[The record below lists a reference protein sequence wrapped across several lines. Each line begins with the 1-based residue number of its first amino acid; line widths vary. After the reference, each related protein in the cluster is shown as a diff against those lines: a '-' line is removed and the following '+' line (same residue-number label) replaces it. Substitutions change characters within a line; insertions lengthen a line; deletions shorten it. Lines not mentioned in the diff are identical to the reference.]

1 VQGERRHAD
10 IEQSWEI
17 SLAESLN
24 PYRSLPD
31 HRFWRKS
38 IATIP
43 PFAIDPMTEV
53 PFKIKPTDKVATGG
67 SCFAQRIAQGLQA
80 SGFHYFVAE
89 KGPEHLSPEAAYDQG
104 YGVYSARY
112 GNLYT
117 TRQLVQLFDRAYG
130 HFKPKLEYWTRPD
143 GRYVDPYR
151 PQAVPEGFAT
161 ADEVIADREPHFAAA
176 RRVFE
181 ELDVF
186 VFTFGLTEGWLVK
199 EDGAALQLAP
209 GVSGGEFDTDKYV
222 FWNAR
227 PHEVAAD
234 FIAFVDRLRSVN
246 AKSKIIVSVSPVP
259 MIATYENRHVLVSN
273 SYTKSALRC
282 AADEVAS
289 ARPDISYFP
298 SYEMCTGS
306 VNGAQYY
313 TEDQRTISQTGINV
327 VMKLFFDHYTE
338 AKSRRS
344 NVRALKIDVA
354 RETADAA
361 KVICD
366 EEAIEA
372 A

>member
-1 VQGERRHAD
+1 
-10 IEQSWEI
+10 
-17 SLAESLN
+17 LAESLN

-38 IATIP
+38 ISNVP
-43 PFAIDPMTEV
+43 PFAIDPMISV
-53 PFKIKPTDKVATGG
+53 PFKIAPNDKVATGG

-89 KGPEHLSPEAAYDQG
+89 PGPQNLSTEAAYEQG
-104 YGVYSARY
+104 FGVYSARY

-117 TRQLVQLFDRAYG
+117 TLQLMQLFDRAYG
-130 HFKPKLEYWTRPD
+130 KFKPKLEYWQRPD
-143 GRYVDPYR
+143 GRFVDPYR

-161 ADEVIADREPHFAAA
+161 PEEVVADREPHFAAV

-199 EDGAALQLAP
+199 KDGAALQLAP
-209 GVSGGEFDTDKYV
+209 GVSGGEFDTDKYL
-222 FWNAR
+222 FRNAR
-227 PHEVAAD
+227 PHEVAAE
-234 FIAFVDRLRSVN
+234 FINFVDRLRSVN
-246 AKSKIIVSVSPVP
+246 PKSKVIVSVSPVP

-289 ARPDISYFP
+289 ARPNISYFP

-306 VNGAQYY
+306 VNGAQHYND
-313 TEDQRTISQTGINV
+313 DQRTISETGVNV

-338 AKSRRS
+338 GGRRRS
-344 NVRALKIDVA
+344 NVHSLKIDVA
-354 RETADAA
+354 RESAEAA
-361 KVICD
+361 KVVCD

>member
-1 VQGERRHAD
+1 
-10 IEQSWEI
+10 
-17 SLAESLN
+17 LAESLN
-24 PYRSLPD
+24 PYRALPD

-38 IATIP
+38 ITNVP
-43 PFAIDPMTEV
+43 PFALDPMTEV
-53 PFKIKPTDKVATGG
+53 PFKIAPTDKVATGG

-89 KGPEHLSPEAAYDQG
+89 KGPEHLSPEAAYEHG

-117 TRQLVQLFDRAYG
+117 TLQLVQLFDRAYG
-130 HFKPKLEYWTRPD
+130 HFKPKLEYWQRPD

-161 ADEVIADREPHFAAA
+161 PEEVIADREPHFAAV

-209 GVSGGEFDTDKYV
+209 GVSGGEFDTEKYAFRNV
-222 FWNAR
+222 R
-227 PHEVAAD
+227 PHQAAAEFID
-234 FIAFVDRLRSVN
+234 FLDRLRSVN
-246 AKSKIIVSVSPVP
+246 PKSKVIVSVSPVP

-273 SYTKSALRC
+273 SYTKSTLRC

-289 ARPDISYFP
+289 SRPNISYFP
-298 SYEMCTGS
+298 SYEMVTGS
-306 VNGAQYY
+306 ANGAQYY
-313 TEDQRTISQTGINV
+313 TDDQRTITETGVRV

-338 AKSRRS
+338 GKATRRA
-344 NVRALKIDVA
+344 NVHALKIDVA
-354 RETADAA
+354 RESAEAA
-361 KVICD
+361 KVVCD
-366 EEAIEA
+366 EDAIEA

>member
-1 VQGERRHAD
+1 LA
-10 IEQSWEI
+10 QSE
-17 SLAESLN
+17 N
-24 PYRSLPD
+24 PYRALPD
-31 HRFWRKS
+31 HRFWRKAIS
-38 IATIP
+38 NVP
-43 PFAIDPMTEV
+43 PFAIDPLTDV
-53 PFKIKPTDKVATGG
+53 PFVIAPTDKVATGG

-89 KGPEHLSPEAAYDQG
+89 KGPEHLSPAAAYEKG

-130 HFKPKLEYWTRPD
+130 HFKPKLQYWTRPD

-151 PQAVPEGFAT
+151 PQANPEGFAS
-161 ADEVIADREPHFAAA
+161 AQEVIADHEPHFAAT

-209 GVSGGEFDTDKYV
+209 GVAGGQFDTDKYE
-222 FWNAR
+222 FKNMR
-227 PHEVAAD
+227 PHEVASD
-234 FIAFVDRLRSVN
+234 FLDFVDRLRSVN
-246 AKSKIIVSVSPVP
+246 VKAKIILSVSPVP

-282 AADEVAS
+282 AADEVAA

-298 SYEMCTGS
+298 SYEMVTGS

-313 TEDQRTISQTGINV
+313 TDDQRTISNRGVDV
-327 VMKLFFDHYTE
+327 VMRLFFQHYT
-338 AKSRRS
+338 AGKPARS
-344 NVRALKIDVA
+344 AAVHALKIDVA
-354 RETADAA
+354 RETAEAA
-361 KVICD
+361 KVVCD

>member
-1 VQGERRHAD
+1 V
-10 IEQSWEI
+10 
-17 SLAESLN
+17 
-24 PYRSLPD
+24 
-31 HRFWRKS
+31 
-38 IATIP
+38 P

-53 PFKIKPTDKVATGG
+53 PFKIRPTDKVATGG

-89 KGPEHLSPEAAYDQG
+89 NGPEHLAPEAAYEQG
-104 YGVYSARY
+104 FGVYSARY

-130 HFKPKLEYWTRPD
+130 QFKPKLEYWTRPD

-161 ADEVIADREPHFAAA
+161 PEEVIADREPHFAAA

-338 AKSRRS
+338 GKSRRS

-361 KVICD
+361 KVVCD